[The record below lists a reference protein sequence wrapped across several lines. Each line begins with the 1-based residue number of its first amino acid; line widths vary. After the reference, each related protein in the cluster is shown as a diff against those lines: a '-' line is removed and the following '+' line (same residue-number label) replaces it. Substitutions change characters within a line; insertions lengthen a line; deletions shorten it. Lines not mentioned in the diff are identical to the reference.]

1 MSSRYKKESVPSNH
15 PSPVCMVTS
24 ISLSEKNHH
33 TEKQTHKAKLCNTC
47 NFSKDLWLCQS
58 CSREV
63 FPFYDLDNDELL
75 ELIFNF
81 TTVSASYPDVS
92 LSRAKE
98 GGKETSGET
107 VLRLPSV
114 PFPWSLAAH
123 HQSLASTLWKTKR
136 LRRRLPLCHLL
147 LFHWSR
153 STGAVLWNNIEESL
167 KCLNTLR
174 KFK

>member
-1 MSSRYKKESVPSNH
+1 MSSRYKKELVPSNH

-24 ISLSEKNHH
+24 MSLSEKHHH

-47 NFSKDLWLCQS
+47 KFSNDLWLCQS

-92 LSRAKE
+92 LARAKE
-98 GGKETSGET
+98 GGKETSGKKARRM
-107 VLRLPSV
+107 LSV

-123 HQSLASTLWKTKR
+123 HQSIASTLRKTKR

-167 KCLNTLR
+167 EYLTLR

>member
-1 MSSRYKKESVPSNH
+1 MSSRYKKELVPSNH

-24 ISLSEKNHH
+24 MSLSEKHHH

-47 NFSKDLWLCQS
+47 KFSNDLWLGQS

-92 LSRAKE
+92 LARAKE
-98 GGKETSGET
+98 GGKETSGKK
-107 VLRLPSV
+107 
-114 PFPWSLAAH
+114 A
-123 HQSLASTLWKTKR
+123 
-136 LRRRLPLCHLL
+136 RRLLTSPAVCTLPMVPCSSSPVDRLYLAKNEAPEEEATTVSFTPLPLITL
-147 LFHWSR
+147 DWSC
-153 STGAVLWNNIEESL
+153 SL
-167 KCLNTLR
+167 E
-174 KFK
+174 